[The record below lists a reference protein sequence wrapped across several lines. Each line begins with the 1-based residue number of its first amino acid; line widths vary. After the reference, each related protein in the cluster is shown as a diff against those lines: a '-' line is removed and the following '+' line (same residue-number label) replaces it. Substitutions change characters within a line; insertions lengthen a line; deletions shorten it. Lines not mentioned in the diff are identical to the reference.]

1 MESKGNKS
9 ENISTISGNEGQRPT
24 YKVVILGDT
33 DVGKSC
39 FIKRYI
45 ENKFTEN
52 SDASVGAVF
61 FSKKVV
67 AKFDPKQ
74 ANITIPGQQYNQQDE
89 IKL

>member
-1 MESKGNKS
+1 MEFNSQKSGPRS
-9 ENISTISGNEGQRPT
+9 ENISTLTGTDIQRPT

-45 ENKFTEN
+45 EGKFSEH

-61 FSKKVV
+61 FSKKVN
-67 AKFDPKQ
+67 AKFDASK
-74 ANITIPGQQYNQQDE
+74 ANVTIPG
-89 IKL
+89 